1 MNQYRFFGAL
11 GSGRRLAWISA
22 GAFLAPSL
30 AASAATSIQVWHSLN
45 PHNKEVFESLVK
57 DFNKDQKEVK
67 VELKAFSTSQ
77 DIEAALAKVQKRED
91 KPSLVQLDDSR
102 APDEIVERS
111 YIQPLHALIAKYPV
125 KDAKWFLSDANTFI
139 RDTKGRLLAF
149 PYMVDVPVMYYNI
162 DAFKKAKITPAVPQR
177 SWKGLQDQLVTM
189 ANNGSRNCPLTS
201 DQSVS
206 INLENLAAVNNQPYA
221 TDDNGLKTKK
231 GAKATPVFSFDGMYI
246 RHLSMMISWVRTELL
261 VKPEFDAVAAKRF
274 ANGECAVLMSTSSN
288 LGWFKD
294 SKKLDFAIS
303 GLPYY
308 PEVTSKPGNPFVGGS
323 ALWAISGLSKDSD
336 VASAQFLSWLTQ
348 PKQAVTWFQST
359 GFLPL
364 TKQAFDQTDKGYYKN
379 LGDWQNLVA
388 AYSGSPVVTSRGFR
402 INNYPQIKAMFR
414 QKLDGAFNGKQP
426 AVTALKSASTEA
438 GQIMRE
444 R

>member
-1 MNQYRFFGAL
+1 MKQHWFCDAPGF
-11 GSGRRLAWISA
+11 GRRLAWASA
-22 GAFLAPSL
+22 GSL
-30 AASAATSIQVWHSLN
+30 LLCSMAVSAATDIQVWHSLN
-45 PHNKEVFESLVK
+45 PYNKEVFEDLVK
-57 DFNKDQKEVK
+57 DFNKGQKNVK
-67 VELKAFSTSQ
+67 VQLKSFDSPQ
-77 DIEAALAKVQKRED
+77 EIEAALGKVKKAED

-102 APDEIVERS
+102 APDNIATRS
-111 YIQPLHALIAKYPV
+111 YIQPLHALVAKYPI
-125 KDAKWFLSDANTFI
+125 KDAKWFLPEFNTFM
-139 RDTKGRLLAF
+139 RDEKGRLLAF

-162 DAFKKAKITPAVPQR
+162 DAFKKAGIKPAEPQR

-221 TDDNGLKTKK
+221 SQDNGLKPK
-231 GAKATPVFSFDGMYI
+231 GTPVFSFDSMYI

-261 VKPEFDAVAAKRF
+261 VKPEHDAVAAKRF

-308 PEVTSKPGNPFVGGS
+308 PEVTKTPGNPFVGGS

-336 VASAQFLSWLTQ
+336 AASVQFLSWLSQ
-348 PKQAVTWFQST
+348 PKQAADWFRRT

-364 TKQAFDQTDKGYYKN
+364 TKQAFENTEKSYYKN
-379 LGDWQNLVA
+379 LGDWQSLVA
-388 AYSGSPVVTSRGFR
+388 VYATKPALTSRGFR
-402 INNYPQIKAMFR
+402 IKNYPEIRAMFH
-414 QKLDGAFNGKQP
+414 QKLDSAFNGKQP
-426 AVTALKSASTEA
+426 AVTALKSASSEA
-438 GQIMRE
+438 GKLMRQ
-444 R
+444 

>member
-1 MNQYRFFGAL
+1 MKQHWLFGAL
-11 GSGRRLAWISA
+11 GSGRRLAWASA
-22 GAFLAPSL
+22 GALLLSSM
-30 AASAATSIQVWHSLN
+30 AASAATDIQVWHSLN
-45 PHNKEVFESLVK
+45 PYNKKAFEDLVK

-67 VELKAFSTSQ
+67 VELKAFDTPE
-77 DIEAALAKVQKRED
+77 DIEAALAKAKKQED
-91 KPSLVQLDDSR
+91 KPNLVQLDDSR
-102 APDEIVERS
+102 APDEIAKRS
-111 YIQPLHALIAKYPV
+111 YIQPLHVLVAKYPV
-125 KDAKWFLSDANTFI
+125 KDAKWFLSDANTFM
-139 RDTKGRLLAF
+139 RDSKGRLLAF

-162 DAFKKAKITPAVPQR
+162 DAFKKAGIKPAVPQR

-201 DQSVS
+201 DQPVS
-206 INLENLAAVNNQPYA
+206 INLENLAAVNNQPYT
-221 TDDNGLKTKK
+221 TDDNGLKAK
-231 GAKATPVFSFDGMYI
+231 GSPAFTFDSMYI

-261 VKPEFDAVAAKRF
+261 VKPEFDKVAAKRF

-294 SKKLDFAIS
+294 AKKLDFAIS

-308 PEVTSKPGNPFVGGS
+308 PEVTQKPGNPFVGGS
-323 ALWAISGLSKDSD
+323 ALWAIAGQAKESD
-336 VASAQFLSWLTQ
+336 AASVKFLSWLSQ
-348 PKQAVTWFQST
+348 PKQAASWFQET

-364 TKQAFDQTDKGYYKN
+364 TKQAFEQTDKGYYKN
-379 LGDWQNLVA
+379 LGEWQSLVA
-388 AYSGSPVVTSRGFR
+388 TYATSPAVTSRGFR
-402 INNYPQIKAMFR
+402 VNNYPKIKAMFQ